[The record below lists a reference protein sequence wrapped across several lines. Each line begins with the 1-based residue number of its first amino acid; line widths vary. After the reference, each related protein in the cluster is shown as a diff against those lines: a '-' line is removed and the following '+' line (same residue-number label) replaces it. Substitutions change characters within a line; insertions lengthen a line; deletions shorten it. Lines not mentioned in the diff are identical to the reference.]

1 MRTVC
6 LWFATVLC
14 VSASQTQGAV
24 ITIRTGQVGG
34 VPGSCLGADDTF
46 RRWAPQRLCSFPIL
60 STPFQ
65 AADFDSACAGAPA
78 VVVIP
83 DPFAWV
89 QSLACDPDARWI
101 ASQLS
106 HLYPMQCAGERQST
120 LYCAPFTN
128 QTECTVADSVRIC
141 WAVDDY
147 LGDPPAFPGP
157 SRCRPPRPMRRR
169 ACFFCR
175 PAASVGR
182 TRGSA
187 PARSARAARRRWARS
202 RGRRCLR
209 AITSS
214 RPCSMLRRTTGPMR
228 SSSPGS
234 LQWRRQSR

>member
-157 SRCRPPRPMRRR
+157 NPGGIYVNGIDLGPSFSGLGANVERTAVAYNVPLNPGVNRLEVYQRDAGCGIAGLILSAHVYTCRPLAVQARPWG
-169 ACFFCR
+169 
-175 PAASVGR
+175 SVK
-182 TRGSA
+182 
-187 PARSARAARRRWARS
+187 
-202 RGRRCLR
+202 
-209 AITSS
+209 
-214 RPCSMLRRTTGPMR
+214 
-228 SSSPGS
+228 S
-234 LQWRRQSR
+234 LFR